1 MILFSFGFLLILVTI
16 FGSGYIICSNKSFIK
31 KTIIVCLIFNISL
44 TSAIIISS
52 IISMETALS
61 VSMLLVPIML
71 FITWLCIKE
80 IKEYVGRTKKTIRR
94 KRKSLANI

>member
-1 MILFSFGFLLILVTI
+1 MILFSFGFLLIIIITI
-16 FGSGYIICSNKSFIK
+16 FGSGYIICSNISFIK

-61 VSMLLVPIML
+61 ISMLLVPIML
-71 FITWLCIKE
+71 FITWWCIKE
-80 IKEYVGRTKKTIRR
+80 IKEYDR
-94 KRKSLANI
+94 KNYKN